1 MAYTINKSDGSI
13 LANVPDGQ
21 IDRSSSDITLIG
33 KNYNGFGEAL
43 NENLVKLLENFA
55 NSIRPERP
63 VRGQI
68 WFDTSENKL
77 KVYTG
82 VAFVPVSSATIANS
96 QPGNLGIGDLWFNNI
111 DKQLYFFD
119 GNSSILLGPD
129 YSVRQGLSGI
139 IVETILDKN
148 NTTRVITYLYTNGI
162 LLGIFS
168 KDQFVPKLPIV
179 GFNNPGEDKIIF
191 PGFNAG
197 NLAGLKFSVTAENAE
212 KLNNI
217 DALRFA
223 RRDDS
228 NIFSGQISIN
238 VNDGIVIGDGFQ
250 AALSVDVGNVIL
262 SNTSPNRR
270 LEFRVN
276 RLNNPES
283 AINIISSSREI
294 QFYNNFPDSIAKF
307 GGSVEI
313 TSNLTVLGT
322 TTTINSTVLE
332 VTDKN
337 IELAKVENP
346 SDATADG
353 GGIILKG
360 TSDHEFL
367 WIYNTAVPGTGTANE
382 SWNST
387 ENINLATGKS
397 YKIDGIDVLTSNACL
412 VSSFPNVVNIGAQI
426 VLETGPIIAPA
437 TTPTVYT
444 RILNNRISTVDA
456 GNPDLEIDPLG
467 NVVLIGSPKI
477 TGLTTT
483 NQSVPSLPGPTGLHE
498 VESISLLS
506 STELSEATSKRYVLN
521 LARSRSLVFSLDISD
536 AISNSAIGNLLTQL
550 APPAE
555 YENGTIARILCSSIS
570 LSSTSLNINALLV
583 KNNSVEY
590 SKPIGTGFPLQ
601 DIAVS
606 NATIS
611 PSPVSV
617 FRVIKTYQLIAG
629 AWAFQF

>member
-21 IDRSSSDITLIG
+21 VDRTSSDITLIG
-33 KNYNGFGEAL
+33 KNYTGFGEFL
-43 NENLVKLLENFA
+43 NENFVKLLENFA
-55 NSIRPERP
+55 DSVRPERP

-82 VAFVPVSSATIANS
+82 TGFVPVSSATIANS
-96 QPGNLGIGDLWFNNI
+96 QPANLGIGDLWFNNI

-119 GNSSILLGPD
+119 GTNSILLGPD
-129 YSVRQGLSGI
+129 YSASQGLSGLK
-139 IVETILDKN
+139 VETILDKN

-168 KDQFVPKLPIV
+168 KDQFVPKLPIL
-179 GFNNPGEDKIIF
+179 GFNNPGEDKIIS

-197 NLAGLKFSVTAENAE
+197 NLSGLKFTVTAENAE
-212 KLNNI
+212 KLSNI
-217 DALRFA
+217 DASRFA
-223 RRDDS
+223 RRDES

-250 AALSVDVGNVIL
+250 AALLVDIGNVIL

-283 AINIISSSREI
+283 AINIIAASREI
-294 QFYNNFPDSIAKF
+294 EIYKNFTDSTVKF

-313 TSNLTVLGT
+313 ESNLTVRGT

-332 VTDKN
+332 VSDKN
-337 IELAKVENP
+337 IELAKVPIP
-346 SDATADG
+346 SDTIADG

-360 TSDHEFL
+360 SSDHEFL
-367 WIYNTAVPGTGTANE
+367 WVYNTAVPGTGTANE

-397 YKIDGIDVLTSNACL
+397 YKIDGIDVLTSTACL
-412 VSSFPNVVNIGAQI
+412 VSSFPNVVNIGTQI

-444 RILNNRISTVDA
+444 RILNNRISTVDV

-467 NVVLIGSPKI
+467 NIVLIGSPKI

-483 NQSVPSLPGPTGLHE
+483 NENFPSQT
-498 VESISLLS
+498 VESQQVLTT
-506 STELSEATSKRYVLN
+506 TELSEATSKKYVTN
-521 LARSRSLVFSLDISD
+521 LIRRRSLAFSIDISD
-536 AISNSAIGNLLTQL
+536 SLSNSAIGNLLTQL
-550 APPAE
+550 APVNE
-555 YENGTIARILCSSIS
+555 YEDGTVARILCSSIS
-570 LSSTSLNINALLV
+570 LSSTSLNINSLLV
-583 KNNSVEY
+583 KNNSIEY
-590 SKPIGTGFPLQ
+590 SKPVGTGFPLQ
-601 DIAVS
+601 DLAIS